1 MCNDNND
8 HDKDNNN
15 HEGNYFQTEN
25 NTWVKITEEF
35 QLTSLW

>member
-1 MCNDNND
+1 MCNDSKD

-15 HEGNYFQTEN
+15 HEDSNFQTEN

-35 QLTSLW
+35 QLTSL